1 MDSFHGPHH
10 SHIVWLL
17 FCCASSLQM
26 FQTSFIGAPTEDVTS
41 SSSSLIIRYAFPG
54 TNGPRRDS
62 RRGETPASR
71 QSSLLFS
78 SSSLFLECA
87 FTPPRINGA
96 THGNEPGFVTV
107 AAPVQ
112 CPYVLECFA
121 SHSGT
126 GRLHFWTRLSRCLC
140 DAPDELSKHPW
151 KNFCGLPSPQRTP
164 YRSRSQTLAPR
175 ALPWTPRAT
184 ERLPNCPEL

>member
-1 MDSFHGPHH
+1 MRFPAQTDLGGILGEARLPPH
-10 SHIVWLL
+10 VRARFFFLLLLLL
-17 FCCASSLQM
+17 F
-26 FQTSFIGAPTEDVTS
+26 F
-41 SSSSLIIRYAFPG
+41 
-54 TNGPRRDS
+54 
-62 RRGETPASR
+62 
-71 QSSLLFS
+71 
-78 SSSLFLECA
+78 FLDCA

-126 GRLHFWTRLSRCLC
+126 GRLRFWTRLSRCLC

-164 YRSRSQTLAPR
+164 YRSRSQSLAPR